1 MCSVIWFGTRKIT
14 NVAQKSQLVTYTN
27 LLNPTEK
34 ENRLKIMGLGD
45 KIP

>member
-1 MCSVIWFGTRKIT
+1 MKNIR

-34 ENRLKIMGLGD
+34 QNPLKIMGLGD
-45 KIP
+45 KIV